1 MPDLKYDR
9 EYILN
14 QLDEREKIIDNKYRE
29 FSFINN
35 RSLRIYRTLYHIC
48 ILLQF
53 VEGFIIAWHTM
64 GYILGKVSLRV
75 IIFRL
80 IISVL
85 IMAATICAIQII
97 HTRRIKISVNIS
109 EEKLK
114 YTQIKNKLQDL
125 RENLCLEMNIT

>member
-9 EYILN
+9 GYILN

-29 FSFINN
+29 FLFINN

-48 ILLQF
+48 IVLQF

-64 GYILGKVSLRV
+64 GYILGKVSLRL

-80 IISVL
+80 IIPVL

>member
-29 FSFINN
+29 FLFINN

-64 GYILGKVSLRV
+64 GYILGKVSLRL

-125 RENLCLEMNIT
+125 RGNLCLEMNIT

>member
-64 GYILGKVSLRV
+64 GYILGKVSLRL

>member
-29 FSFINN
+29 FLFINN

-64 GYILGKVSLRV
+64 GYILGKVSLRL

>member
-29 FSFINN
+29 FLFINN

-64 GYILGKVSLRV
+64 GYI
-75 IIFRL
+75 
-80 IISVL
+80 
-85 IMAATICAIQII
+85 
-97 HTRRIKISVNIS
+97 
-109 EEKLK
+109 
-114 YTQIKNKLQDL
+114 Y
-125 RENLCLEMNIT
+125 

>member
-1 MPDLKYDR
+1 MPDLKYGR

-29 FSFINN
+29 FLFINN
-35 RSLRIYRTLYHIC
+35 HSLRIYRTLYHIC

-64 GYILGKVSLRV
+64 GYILGKVSLRL

-80 IISVL
+80 ITSVL
-85 IMAATICAIQII
+85 IMVATLCAIQII

>member
-14 QLDEREKIIDNKYRE
+14 QLDEREKIIGNKYRE
-29 FSFINN
+29 FLFINN

-85 IMAATICAIQII
+85 IMAATIGAIQII

>member
-29 FSFINN
+29 FLFINN

-48 ILLQF
+48 IVLQF

-64 GYILGKVSLRV
+64 GYILGKVSLRL

-80 IISVL
+80 IISVRM
-85 IMAATICAIQII
+85 MAATICAIQII

>member
-29 FSFINN
+29 FLFINN
-35 RSLRIYRTLYHIC
+35 HSLRIYRTLYHIC

-64 GYILGKVSLRV
+64 EYILGKVSLRL